1 MKFDNLK
8 GKEGLISISLLCVSG
23 VLGVFILVKLG
34 SFFVTSARMEG
45 LVEGVVAQSKPDPND
60 AKGYLTK
67 FKEVADEL
75 KKKNMFAPPPSK
87 PGWPVKQV
95 QGILGDAAF
104 INGNWHKV
112 GDDIGGAKV
121 LEIRPTYVKIVWE
134 GKEKI
139 FSPFDIKNAP
149 EPEKAKKAVAKKAK
163 PENKVA
169 EKPKEEK
176 VATASEEDPLAWMG
190 VELSPKLRAK
200 FIEKWNE
207 MSDEEKEQ
215 MKEQWN
221 KLSDEQ
227 KEEHVKQM
235 EEHVDDM

>member
-34 SFFVTSARMEG
+34 SFFVTSARVAG
-45 LVEGVVAQSKPDPND
+45 LVEETVARSKSDPND
-60 AKGYLTK
+60 AKNYITR

-87 PGWPVKQV
+87 PGWPVSRV

-104 INGNWHKV
+104 INGKWHKV
-112 GDDIGGAKV
+112 GDDISGAKV

-139 FSPFDIKNAP
+139 FSPFDMKDVKGERPKSGKREESKREVRKKRGERRPRPRRGGREGFRNMSREERKQLREEMRDMSP
-149 EPEKAKKAVAKKAK
+149 EER
-163 PENKVA
+163 
-169 EKPKEEK
+169 EEYRRK
-176 VATASEEDPLAWMG
+176 MREESNG
-190 VELSPKLRAK
+190 G
-200 FIEKWNE
+200 
-207 MSDEEKEQ
+207 
-215 MKEQWN
+215 
-221 KLSDEQ
+221 
-227 KEEHVKQM
+227 
-235 EEHVDDM
+235 